1 MTPVLWLAI
10 ALIGAATLIARLL
23 PLLWPG
29 QAEDQARSPAW
40 LDALGPCLLT
50 AMGVAVLLPEGIEA
64 LTTGQLLAFL
74 GGVAAA
80 AAAMAWR
87 RDPGLA
93 AIAGVAGWWL
103 ASGI

>member
-1 MTPVLWLAI
+1 MTPVLWLAV
-10 ALIGAATLIARLL
+10 ALIGAATLLARLL
-23 PLLWPG
+23 PLLWRD
-29 QAEDQARSPAW
+29 AAKDQARSPAW

-64 LTTGQLLAFL
+64 FTTGQPLAFL
-74 GGVAAA
+74 GGVTAAV
-80 AAAMAWR
+80 AAMAWR